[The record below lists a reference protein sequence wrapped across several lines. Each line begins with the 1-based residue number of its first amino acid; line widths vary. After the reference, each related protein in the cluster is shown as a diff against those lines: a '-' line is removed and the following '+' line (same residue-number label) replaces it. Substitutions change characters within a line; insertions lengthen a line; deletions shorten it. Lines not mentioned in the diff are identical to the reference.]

1 MADSFGQRLRGI
13 RVAAGLTQEEL
24 ASRSGLTD
32 QAIRLLER
40 GERRYPRKATLT
52 LLIEALELDDEAAAK
67 LIALVPKRGAEV
79 PASENPP
86 PAPAAG
92 WKVARELPPVASH
105 FSGREQELEQI
116 RQGLTAAADG
126 SGSAPV
132 VTIQGMAG
140 VGKSALAVAAAS
152 ELADS
157 FPDGQLYVD
166 LGGFRSGAPLS
177 PEQALHQLLRGTG
190 LTDSEIPSDEAAA
203 SALLRSRLAGR
214 QVLILL
220 DNATGADQ
228 VTPLLPASASCAT
241 LVISRLWLTR
251 LPASGHIQLEVL
263 DDQVALD
270 LLRSVVGTERID
282 AEPEPSAQLIKSC
295 AGLPLALRIAA
306 SRLVARPAWRVQD
319 LVDRLD
325 DQHRRISELTIDDIS
340 VRASLA
346 VSFSRGSDETQLPG
360 DLSPTTFAALGLVD
374 LDEVGTAAVAQLVG
388 ADPQQVEDDLELL
401 VDAHVL
407 TSPTPGRYRSHA
419 LIHLYA
425 RELAGTLLT
434 PDLQEQALDRLLDLY
449 EAAAWR
455 ATALIEPLSARLYWR
470 PTDLPDGPRLADG
483 AAAMAWLKV
492 EHESIVRLLGQLST
506 GSPERFGQI
515 GRLIIGLGSY
525 FLASGRFIDQTV
537 LTMLGLRI
545 APDPSLRT
553 VLRSDLGVALTGT
566 GQFDQALENLLEA
579 ADDFR
584 RTGNLR
590 GAAMSLN
597 NAARAMGRCGR
608 FDQAI
613 LYAEQALTL
622 NREVDDPYGASIS
635 LTNLGTGHCMNG
647 SVEAGRKYFEES
659 LALALRSGSE
669 NARALA
675 LTNLGC
681 ADLDLGRTDDAINS
695 LEQAVELRRNG
706 GMHTSWS
713 DTLFE
718 LSKAYLLRGDRD
730 RALETAH
737 EARDLATLTDDAPR
751 LRRIE
756 ARINKILDH

>member
-1 MADSFGQRLRGI
+1 MVESFGERLRRV

-24 ASRSGLTD
+24 ANRAGLTD

-40 GERRYPRKATLT
+40 GERRFPQKATVA
-52 LLIEALELDDEAAAK
+52 LLIEALALDDRAAAE
-67 LIALVPKRGAEV
+67 LIALVPRRGAVEA
-79 PASENPP
+79 PKKG
-86 PAPAAG
+86 PAPEQG
-92 WKVARELPPVASH
+92 WKVARELPSIASH
-105 FSGREQELEQI
+105 FSGREQEVEQI
-116 RQGLTAAADG
+116 RQALTAADAPG
-126 SGSAPV
+126 SGPV

-152 ELADS
+152 QLAES
-157 FPDGQLYVD
+157 FPDGQLSVD

-177 PEQALHQLLRGTG
+177 PGQALQHLLRGTG
-190 LTDSEIPSDEAAA
+190 LTDAEIPSDEAAA
-203 SALLRSRLAGR
+203 SALWRSRLAGR
-214 QVLILL
+214 RVLIVL

-228 VTPLLPASASCAT
+228 VTPLLPAAPGCAT

-251 LPASGHIQLEVL
+251 LPASSHIQLDVL
-263 DDQVALD
+263 HDQVAMD

-282 AEPEPSAQLIKSC
+282 AEPVPAAQLIKSC

-306 SRLVARPAWRVQD
+306 SRLVARPTWRVQD

-325 DQHRRISELTIDDIS
+325 DQQRRMSELTIDDIS

-346 VSFSRGSDETQLPG
+346 VSFSRGPDEKH

-374 LDEVGTAAVAQLVG
+374 AAEVGTEAVAQLVG
-388 ADPQQVEDDLELL
+388 ADRQQIEDELESL

-407 TSPTPGRYRSHA
+407 TSPTRGRYRSHD

-434 PDLQEQALDRLLDLY
+434 PDQQEQALDRLLGFY

-455 ATALIEPLSARLYWR
+455 ATALIEPLSARLFWR
-470 PTDLPDGPRLADG
+470 PSELPDGPRLTNGAD
-483 AAAMAWLKV
+483 AMGWLKT

-506 GSPERFGQI
+506 GRPERFEQM
-515 GRLIIGLGSY
+515 GRLVVGLGSY
-525 FLASGRFIDQTV
+525 FLASGRFIDQTA
-537 LTMLGLRI
+537 LTTLGHRI
-545 APDPSLRT
+545 APDSSLRT
-553 VLRSDLGVALTGT
+553 ALRSDLGVALTGT
-566 GQFDQALENLLEA
+566 GQFDQALEHLLDA
-579 ADDFR
+579 AGDFR

-613 LYAEQALTL
+613 GYAEQALAL
-622 NREVDDPYGASIS
+622 NRELDDHYGASIS

-647 SVEAGRKYFEES
+647 SVEVGRQHFEES
-659 LALALRSGSE
+659 LVLALRSGSE
-669 NARALA
+669 NGRALA

-681 ADLDLGRTDDAINS
+681 ADLDLGRTDDAIRS

-718 LSKAYLLRGDRD
+718 LSKAYLVRGDRT
-730 RALETAH
+730 RALETAR
-737 EARDLATLTDDAPR
+737 EARDLAVLTDDTPR
-751 LRRIE
+751 VRRIE
-756 ARINKILDH
+756 ARIKKLLDS